1 MAKVA
6 PMKVS
11 DCTVLCTQVYVC
23 TYHSTMCPIFSSRV
37 ISLYISQQPHS
48 LAPSQLQLTQILLLD
63 GTSQPFSEPLVTVG
77 EKLHL
82 CTEFI
87 LLCVPFLGSPQAL
100 VEIFQQPLKGH
111 IVYSTS
117 CVFQCVCICA
127 RVCVQVCVCVCA
139 GVCVQVCVC
148 VVGFTVRSE
157 ASLSIDPIASQCHVK
172 IRQELHL
179 CVYACVCV

>member
-1 MAKVA
+1 MHTSVCMYV
-6 PMKVS
+6 PFHHVS
-11 DCTVLCTQVYVC
+11 NLLFQS
-23 TYHSTMCPIFSSRV
+23 HIPV
-37 ISLYISQQPHS
+37 ICISQQPHS

-77 EKLHL
+77 EKVHL

-87 LLCVPFLGSPQAL
+87 VLCVPFLGSPQAL

-117 CVFQCVCICA
+117 CVFQCVC
-127 RVCVQVCVCVCA
+127 RYVCA

-148 VVGFTVRSE
+148 R
-157 ASLSIDPIASQCHVK
+157 
-172 IRQELHL
+172 
-179 CVYACVCV
+179 CVCVCCWVYCKK